1 MTKVSNQFKETIKA
15 YLDQRAKDDA
25 LFAASYQKESKNI
38 DDCVTYILNTV
49 QKSGCAGFADDEI
62 LSMAVHY
69 YDEDNIEVGK
79 PTNCQVVV
87 NHTIELTAEEKEEAR
102 AKAMEV
108 EIEKQRKAM
117 TSRPKKTKEVNVLQP
132 SLFDR
137 P

>member
-25 LFAASYQKESKNI
+25 LFAESYKKKGKSI
-38 DDCVTYILNTV
+38 DDCMTYILNTV

-62 LSMAVHY
+62 FSMAVHY
-69 YDEDNIEVGK
+69 YDEDDIKVGK
-79 PTNCQVVV
+79 AVNCQVVV
-87 NHTIELTAEEKEEAR
+87 NHTIELTDEEKEEAR
-102 AKAMEV
+102 AKAMEA

-117 TSRPKKTKEVNVLQP
+117 TSRPKKTKEINVLQP